1 VPVDWYAARAA
12 GVVAYLLLTA
22 VVLVGL
28 TLSGRANLGR
38 WPKFVVTELHR
49 FGSLLVGVFV
59 GIHVLA
65 IALDSYTPFSV
76 AQLVVPFTSAY
87 RPFWVALGIV
97 SAELLV
103 AVAVTNALKS
113 RISYRLWRRAHFATF
128 LVWGGATLHGLGA
141 GTDSGSMWLA
151 ALYAVCVGFVS
162 GALAWRIARS
172 RAAILPASARVS
184 IL

>member
-1 VPVDWYAARAA
+1 MPIDWYAARAA

-28 TLSGRANLGR
+28 TLSGRANLGT
-38 WPKFVVTELHR
+38 WPKFVVTEMHR

-65 IALDSYTPFSV
+65 IALDSYTPFSLR
-76 AQLVVPFTSAY
+76 QLVVPFASAY

-97 SAELLV
+97 AAELLV

-113 RISYRLWRRAHFATF
+113 RISYRLWRRAHYATF
-128 LVWGGATLHGLGA
+128 LVWGGATVHGLGA
-141 GTDSGSMWLA
+141 GTDSGSLWLA
-151 ALYAVCVGFVS
+151 ALYAVAVGFVT
-162 GALAWRIARS
+162 GALAWRIARR
-172 RAAILPASARVS
+172 RAAIRPASAPVS